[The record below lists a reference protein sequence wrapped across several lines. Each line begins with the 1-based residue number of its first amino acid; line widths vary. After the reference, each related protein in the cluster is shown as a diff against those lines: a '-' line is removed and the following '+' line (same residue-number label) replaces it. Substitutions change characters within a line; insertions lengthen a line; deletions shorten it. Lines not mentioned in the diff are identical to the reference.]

1 MVTRTT
7 IGILLG
13 ATVLVLTACSP
24 VSSGSNTTAGQA
36 TLSDQAP
43 SGPYA
48 YLSSAAL
55 DGLRV
60 KLGAAAEVKPT
71 GRVREFQL
79 VAKKAPWELVPGK
92 TVEAFTY
99 NGTVPGPTIR
109 VTEGDTVRVTL
120 KNELDQET
128 TVHWHGLHVPNNMD
142 GVPPFTQAP
151 VKPGETF
158 TYEFVASHAGTFMYH
173 PHINSV
179 TQIDNGLYGLLIID
193 PQQPDQPKFDKE
205 FAMVLGAWNL
215 PEGQNVPAGGQHQ
228 MPGSQMG
235 GMNMNYNWFT
245 INGKA
250 FPATPEWVVR
260 QGDVVRVRIVNVS
273 NLAHPM
279 HLHGHDFKVVAKDGE
294 PIPPERQQVMNTLT
308 VSPGETYDVVFIAN
322 NPGTW
327 VFHCHELHH
336 TENEGVEPGGLVQVV
351 RYEGSQPTTAPANPQ
366 PQPTPTM
373 PARMPGMGH

>member
-1 MVTRTT
+1 MTGRILTVAAVL
-7 IGILLG
+7 GIAFLVVRAWPRGMPWSGGTGGQG
-13 ATVLVLTACSP
+13 AL
-24 VSSGSNTTAGQA
+24 SNPGD
-36 TLSDQAP
+36 SVP
-43 SGPYA
+43 
-48 YLSSAAL
+48 
-55 DGLRV
+55 
-60 KLGAAAEVKPT
+60 GAAINDLSVRLGTAKEVRPT
-71 GRVREFQL
+71 GRVREFNL
-79 VAKKAPWELVPGK
+79 VARKAVWGLVPDR
-92 TVEAFTY
+92 TTEAITY

-109 VTEGDTVRVTL
+109 VTEGDTVRVVL

-128 TVHWHGLHVPNNMD
+128 TIHWHGLHVPNSMD

-151 VKPGETF
+151 VKPGESF

-179 TQIDNGLYGLLIID
+179 EQIDNGLYGLFIID
-193 PQQPDQPKFDKE
+193 PQQPDEPKFDRE
-205 FAMVLGAWNL
+205 FSMMLGGWILA
-215 PEGQNVPAGGQHQ
+215 EGQAGGQHQ
-228 MPGSQMG
+228 MPGAQMG

-260 QGDVVRVRIVNVS
+260 QGDIVRVRLVNIS

-279 HLHGHDFKVVAKDGE
+279 HLHGHDFKVVARDGE
-294 PIPPERQQVMNTLT
+294 PIRPELQQVMNTLT
-308 VSPGETYDVVFIAN
+308 VNPGETYDIVFIAD
-322 NPGTW
+322 NPGVW

-336 TENEGVEPGGLVQVV
+336 TENEGVEPGGLIQVI
-351 RYEGSQPTTAPANPQ
+351 RYEGNPAVATAG